1 MNTLSIHSFFW
12 NLFFA
17 LFLEVTVAQG
27 GQYYID
33 FQAGNDTNSG
43 TSSGAAWKTIPGT
56 RNPANTA
63 DVATRWGTTFSSTL
77 KVPAGTVFKLKSGT
91 ICGTNNGCGMVNVSS
106 AYYSTG
112 ATFANSILF
121 QRDPTWGSGSVVF
134 DGNGVTLGSG
144 TGWGLLHVTVGGIS
158 FDGVVGVSDLYD
170 GIIVKN
176 SDRIGISYYA
186 NSLTEGGTV
195 QFVKFFACGK
205 IYNAT
210 STTASE
216 GHLFVKYH
224 RNGMVNTCMFDGNGN
239 YHNGFAVSS
248 DNRVTDYTVSNCVA
262 KSMTGSDVLDCGIG
276 FKAQNSVVTWINC
289 TSYNNDKGFD
299 LGENGGDSSF
309 PINYKLIGCLSCSN
323 QFGINLS
330 GPDPGVQWPA
340 GITFSLINCVVYGNV
355 QIGSKIYAGPYNLYM
370 VHNVYDGND
379 TNLKVGPDGLDDG
392 VKPINA
398 YLYNNVF
405 YKGISMNILGG
416 AWGGTPALSYTLNAD
431 YNSYIQRAS
440 EYFCR
445 WSYWNTMP
453 PSGVNK
459 YDFSYGANGPGHA
472 SGYWYNFY
480 GANATDQPTNGCTGH
495 YHCDAHS
502 KGTGATD
509 LTLPPFANVT
519 GHDYRLTANYAG
531 VNLSQFPWYVP
542 EMGVDRAGVTR
553 TAWDIGVFESAATT
567 TAASILV
574 TPGSQSFGSITV
586 GTTTDRTFTVQN
598 TGGGTL
604 SGSASVAAPFSVVAG
619 SSYSLGAGLSQIV
632 TVRYSPT
639 TSGPNSQSV
648 SFTGG
653 AGASAPLSGTA
664 AILPAISVTPGSQ
677 SFGPITVGTTT
688 DRTFTVQNTGGG
700 TLSGSASVA
709 APFSVVAGSSY
720 SLGAGLSQ
728 IVTVR
733 YSPTTSGT
741 NAQSVSFTGGAG
753 ASAPV
758 SGTAAILPAI
768 SVTPGSQG
776 FGSINV
782 GMTADRTFAVQNT
795 GGGTLS
801 GSANVAAPF
810 SVVAGGSYSLG
821 AGQSQAVTV
830 RYYPAIA
837 GTNIQTVTFTG
848 GGGASATVNGA
859 AWVPPIV
866 SAITQSVADVDTNT
880 PGLQVFAGSVIQYS
894 GTASDAIGNPIIWQW
909 ICSVNDGAETVLQS
923 GTGAVNSISYYYT
936 ENTVSNTYIWKL
948 RVSNGQ
954 TVVESNL
961 TVGVISPSVAV
972 TQLSF
977 PAISGAISAPFGTV
991 TNSYIFQQLET
1002 VDPATAGRAA
1012 YTFAII
1018 FEGDYIIQGIVN
1030 ASSEVANS
1038 FLVNIDAEPQY
1049 PTMIWDIPV
1058 TMGFERRVVSWRG
1071 NGTFNNN
1078 QFVPKIFT
1086 LSQGIH
1092 QLIIRGSEANVKLE
1106 RINIVSLPSAPGNL
1120 RILPQP

>member
-1 MNTLSIHSFFW
+1 M
-12 NLFFA
+12 
-17 LFLEVTVAQG
+17 
-27 GQYYID
+27 
-33 FQAGNDTNSG
+33 
-43 TSSGAAWKTIPGT
+43 
-56 RNPANTA
+56 
-63 DVATRWGTTFSSTL
+63 
-77 KVPAGTVFKLKSGT
+77 
-91 ICGTNNGCGMVNVSS
+91 
-106 AYYSTG
+106 
-112 ATFANSILF
+112 
-121 QRDPTWGSGSVVF
+121 
-134 DGNGVTLGSG
+134 
-144 TGWGLLHVTVGGIS
+144 
-158 FDGVVGVSDLYD
+158 
-170 GIIVKN
+170 
-176 SDRIGISYYA
+176 
-186 NSLTEGGTV
+186 
-195 QFVKFFACGK
+195 
-205 IYNAT
+205 
-210 STTASE
+210 
-216 GHLFVKYH
+216 
-224 RNGMVNTCMFDGNGN
+224 
-239 YHNGFAVSS
+239 
-248 DNRVTDYTVSNCVA
+248 
-262 KSMTGSDVLDCGIG
+262 
-276 FKAQNSVVTWINC
+276 
-289 TSYNNDKGFD
+289 
-299 LGENGGDSSF
+299 
-309 PINYKLIGCLSCSN
+309 
-323 QFGINLS
+323 
-330 GPDPGVQWPA
+330 
-340 GITFSLINCVVYGNV
+340 
-355 QIGSKIYAGPYNLYM
+355 
-370 VHNVYDGND
+370 
-379 TNLKVGPDGLDDG
+379 
-392 VKPINA
+392 
-398 YLYNNVF
+398 
-405 YKGISMNILGG
+405 
-416 AWGGTPALSYTLNAD
+416 
-431 YNSYIQRAS
+431 
-440 EYFCR
+440 
-445 WSYWNTMP
+445 
-453 PSGVNK
+453 
-459 YDFSYGANGPGHA
+459 
-472 SGYWYNFY
+472 
-480 GANATDQPTNGCTGH
+480 
-495 YHCDAHS
+495 
-502 KGTGATD
+502 
-509 LTLPPFANVT
+509 
-519 GHDYRLTANYAG
+519 
-531 VNLSQFPWYVP
+531 
-542 EMGVDRAGVTR
+542 
-553 TAWDIGVFESAATT
+553 
-567 TAASILV
+567 
-574 TPGSQSFGSITV
+574 
-586 GTTTDRTFTVQN
+586 
-598 TGGGTL
+598 
-604 SGSASVAAPFSVVAG
+604 
-619 SSYSLGAGLSQIV
+619 
-632 TVRYSPT
+632 
-639 TSGPNSQSV
+639 
-648 SFTGG
+648 
-653 AGASAPLSGTA
+653 
-664 AILPAISVTPGSQ
+664 
-677 SFGPITVGTTT
+677 
-688 DRTFTVQNTGGG
+688 
-700 TLSGSASVA
+700 A